1 MEGVSCWWSQ
11 GFGCWGYPGEVSYRN
26 ECRGCMRTPCSTK
39 KVEVRECSAREGPST
54 GDGSVSSTRT
64 GVGRPC
70 VGTKE
75 GSDREDCARC
85 THLKHNLF
93 ARFTTCAKKQ
103 RTNANP
109 PQGSNEINTKKH
121 TTAHPDLR
129 LDNFF
134 TLGCLVPYV
143 GAQCR
148 KNALLKRTTTHT
160 CCLKGL
166 GCGTQ
171 SQHENLHHSYFSSA
185 IRER

>member
-1 MEGVSCWWSQ
+1 MFKITQSPQTTRTTKDRPALTNSVTRTHESLGKNSIEKGGRVEGVSCWWSQ

-121 TTAHPDLR
+121 TTAHPDLC
-129 LDNFF
+129 LDN
-134 TLGCLVPYV
+134 LG
-143 GAQCR
+143 
-148 KNALLKRTTTHT
+148 
-160 CCLKGL
+160 
-166 GCGTQ
+166 
-171 SQHENLHHSYFSSA
+171 
-185 IRER
+185 